1 MTSFEKQEAHLHKN
15 KDERRNSEG
24 HVKHCEH
31 YSYDTGNGR
40 GERYHENN
48 IWHRLHSTPGTGNYK
63 HGTGHNA
70 YNGVNHYRR
79 RINAYGD
86 NELGIWQSEL

>member
-40 GERYHENN
+40 GIR
-48 IWHRLHSTPGTGNYK
+48 
-63 HGTGHNA
+63 
-70 YNGVNHYRR
+70 
-79 RINAYGD
+79 
-86 NELGIWQSEL
+86 